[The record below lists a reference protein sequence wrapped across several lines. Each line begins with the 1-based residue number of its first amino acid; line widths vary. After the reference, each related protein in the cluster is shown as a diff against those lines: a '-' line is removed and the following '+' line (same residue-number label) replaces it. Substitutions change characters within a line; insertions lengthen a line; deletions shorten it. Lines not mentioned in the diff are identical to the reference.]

1 MEIQPGKVVE
11 LAYNLY
17 SGEGTD
23 EDSLMQKVTNEY
35 PDRFIIGTNNQ
46 VLPLLEK
53 NLLGLKQGD
62 KFDIFIPMKDAFGE
76 RNEEHVMD
84 LNKEIFVVEGEFDDK
99 VIFEGNSVP
108 MMTATGERIMGH
120 ILKITEDKVIMDF
133 NHPLAGEDLH
143 FVGEVLLV
151 RDATEEELNP
161 KCGCGCGHDH
171 GDGCGDGECGG
182 CDGYH

>member
-1 MEIQPGKVVE
+1 
-11 LAYNLY
+11 
-17 SGEGTD
+17 
-23 EDSLMQKVTNEY
+23 
-35 PDRFIIGTNNQ
+35 
-46 VLPLLEK
+46 
-53 NLLGLKQGD
+53 
-62 KFDIFIPMKDAFGE
+62 MKDAFGE

-182 CDGYH
+182 CDGCH

>member
-84 LNKEIFVVEGEFDDK
+84 LNKEI
-99 VIFEGNSVP
+99 S
-108 MMTATGERIMGH
+108 
-120 ILKITEDKVIMDF
+120 
-133 NHPLAGEDLH
+133 
-143 FVGEVLLV
+143 
-151 RDATEEELNP
+151 
-161 KCGCGCGHDH
+161 
-171 GDGCGDGECGG
+171 
-182 CDGYH
+182 

>member
-84 LNKEIFVVEGEFDDK
+84 LNKEIFVVEGEFDRQSHFRRKLRSYDDC
-99 VIFEGNSVP
+99 NRDS
-108 MMTATGERIMGH
+108 IMGH
-120 ILKITEDKVIMDF
+120 ILKITEDKVNRF
-133 NHPLAGEDLH
+133 QSSACRRRPSFRRRSSFSTRCN
-143 FVGEVLLV
+143 
-151 RDATEEELNP
+151 
-161 KCGCGCGHDH
+161 
-171 GDGCGDGECGG
+171 
-182 CDGYH
+182 